1 ARSATTA
8 HFAVRETA
16 NSRPHVTLLRANP
29 PRNGTGVSVTV
40 DCDCEIFEKGDV
52 CPHIVAATLTM
63 RATLGVSVSAGA
75 TPPRPDWEAAV
86 SEVLRGLSAES
97 NSRRAV
103 SSVAA
108 TPRTLLF
115 FSLQERTSGR
125 WGIYLY
131 SLAASRI
138 PADAFGPEGLA
149 PDGEAIARAIKA
161 DKLSSSATA
170 VRTFDGARFPHATPS
185 ESQAARAILQA
196 QQYGYYSYH
205 TPTGQYEQIL
215 PLLVGSVLVY
225 RGTELSPLRQRLE
238 ILPEGTVRAALSLKD
253 ENSDLRLQPI
263 LLRSSESDDAPVE
276 TPLDSKNDQFIFKD
290 PPHLLTGKGLLVPLN
305 GVPTAFRTLTDR
317 RGDSGREI
325 IVPAEAREKFFEQ
338 YLLPLAERLPITG
351 DAIVWEEDTSVVPVP
366 RLYLTE
372 SDGNLRVQL
381 RFAYG
386 DIEVPYDSS
395 LPVATVQRGTSGPGA
410 LRRIRRDSDAEH
422 ARFTAIGVG
431 GAFGLKRDDQPGTF
445 VLRARVNAVDFL
457 LHHAPRLVAEGCE
470 LYGEENLSGVKVNR
484 SRPTLS
490 LGVSSGIDW
499 FDVDAVLKFGD
510 VEAALSDVKKAIQR
524 RERYVKLADGSI
536 GVIPPEWIERF
547 RFLFALGQETENGL
561 RLSATQALLLDQAIS
576 DADGDIRA
584 DAEFAAR
591 REQLRGFEK
600 IDPVPLP
607 KIGLEA
613 HLYPYQKGG
622 YDWLHFLHE
631 YNFGGCLADE
641 MGLGKTLQALA
652 FLLSLKQS
660 SNLQTGPSII
670 VVPRSL
676 LFNWEREAK
685 RFTPDLR
692 IHIHADGD
700 RRRDAATLTKDCDIL
715 LTTYG
720 ILLRDIETLR
730 GIRFHYAILDE
741 AQAIKNPLSQTA
753 RAARLLSSD
762 HRLTLTGTP
771 VENGT
776 LEMWSQFAFLNPGLL
791 GSMEK
796 FKEEFAGAI
805 ERHQDEVAAQTL
817 RRLTGPF
824 LLRRTKDQVAKDLPP
839 RTENLVYSEMEPAQ
853 RKLYNQLRD
862 QYRAQLLGMLEEGP
876 DKSAAGGTQMKILE
890 GLLRLRQV
898 CCHPK
903 LVDPEF
909 EGGSA
914 KFTALLETL
923 ETLQAE
929 GHKALIFSQFTK
941 MLALLKTE
949 LDKREIPYLYLDG
962 KTRDR
967 QGPVDQFQSD
977 TSVPFFLI
985 SLKAGGVGL
994 NLTAADYVIHID
1006 PWWNP
1011 AVERQATDR
1020 AHRIGQDKPVFVY
1033 KFVAK
1038 DSVEE
1043 KILAL
1048 QERKRNLVDQ
1058 LISAEGGLFKSLTR
1072 NDIDALFS

>member
-1 ARSATTA
+1 
-8 HFAVRETA
+8 
-16 NSRPHVTLLRANP
+16 
-29 PRNGTGVSVTV
+29 
-40 DCDCEIFEKGDV
+40 
-52 CPHIVAATLTM
+52 
-63 RATLGVSVSAGA
+63 
-75 TPPRPDWEAAV
+75 
-86 SEVLRGLSAES
+86 
-97 NSRRAV
+97 
-103 SSVAA
+103 
-108 TPRTLLF
+108 
-115 FSLQERTSGR
+115 
-125 WGIYLY
+125 
-131 SLAASRI
+131 
-138 PADAFGPEGLA
+138 
-149 PDGEAIARAIKA
+149 
-161 DKLSSSATA
+161 
-170 VRTFDGARFPHATPS
+170 
-185 ESQAARAILQA
+185 
-196 QQYGYYSYH
+196 
-205 TPTGQYEQIL
+205 
-215 PLLVGSVLVY
+215 
-225 RGTELSPLRQRLE
+225 
-238 ILPEGTVRAALSLKD
+238 
-253 ENSDLRLQPI
+253 
-263 LLRSSESDDAPVE
+263 
-276 TPLDSKNDQFIFKD
+276 
-290 PPHLLTGKGLLVPLN
+290 
-305 GVPTAFRTLTDR
+305 
-317 RGDSGREI
+317 
-325 IVPAEAREKFFEQ
+325 
-338 YLLPLAERLPITG
+338 
-351 DAIVWEEDTSVVPVP
+351 VP

-372 SDGNLRVQL
+372 NEGNLRVQL

-386 DIEVPYDSS
+386 DVEIPYDSS
-395 LPVATVQRGTSGPGA
+395 LPAATVQRGVSGPGA
-410 LRRIRRDSDAEH
+410 LRRIRRDPDAEH

-431 GAFGLKRDDQPGTF
+431 GAFGLKRDEQPGTF
-445 VLRARVNAVDFL
+445 ILRARVNAVDFL

-499 FDVDAVLKFGD
+499 FDVEAVLKFGD

-536 GVIPPEWIERF
+536 GAIPPEWIERF

-600 IDPVPLP
+600 IAPVPLP
-607 KIGLEA
+607 KTGLQA

-652 FLLSLKQS
+652 FLLSLKQGGGD
-660 SNLQTGPSII
+660 TPAPVGPSII

-676 LFNWEREAK
+676 LFNWDREAK

-692 IHIHADGD
+692 VHIHADGD
-700 RRRDAATLTKDCDIL
+700 RRRDAAALTKDCDIL

-730 GIRFHYAILDE
+730 GVRFHYAILDE

-862 QYRAQLLGMLEEGP
+862 QYRAQLLGMLEAGP
-876 DKSAAGGTQMKILE
+876 DKSAVGGTQMKILE

-903 LVDPEF
+903 LVEPDF

-941 MLALLKTE
+941 MLAILKTE

-967 QGPVDQFQSD
+967 QTPVDQFQSD
-977 TSVPFFLI
+977 PAVPFFLI